1 MFVDQNWV
9 TKTHFYQHLYSCF
22 TFCFYNIQF
31 SCTCPSVLKKL
42 KATLLVTIMSLC
54 DAFSFLCN
62 RNIVLLMSFTLF
74 HNYIKVPES
83 SSVMKGD
90 NLGTGKRRL
99 LVLTDRNIAII
110 TGIGSLLFCVFCYC
124 YWLNIQLYL
133 WIQLMQRCIK

>member
-1 MFVDQNWV
+1 
-9 TKTHFYQHLYSCF
+9 
-22 TFCFYNIQF
+22 
-31 SCTCPSVLKKL
+31 
-42 KATLLVTIMSLC
+42 MSLC

-110 TGIGSLLFCVFCYC
+110 TALGVCYFVFFVTVTDLTYS
-124 YWLNIQLYL
+124 
-133 WIQLMQRCIK
+133 CIYGYSSCKDV

>member
-1 MFVDQNWV
+1 
-9 TKTHFYQHLYSCF
+9 
-22 TFCFYNIQF
+22 
-31 SCTCPSVLKKL
+31 
-42 KATLLVTIMSLC
+42 
-54 DAFSFLCN
+54 
-62 RNIVLLMSFTLF
+62 MSFTLF

-124 YWLNIQLYL
+124 Y
-133 WIQLMQRCIK
+133 